1 MVTRR
6 EGWEQRLLAIIEDAR
21 ARPYV
26 LGEHDCF
33 RLACRVIE
41 ALTGVDRWPSFAGYT
56 TKREALQRLAQH
68 GSSFEAAGD
77 WFFGS
82 AHVDVKQARRG
93 DILALQDATGEK
105 HLAVCLG
112 HQAACLHADGL
123 LFLKTSDAH
132 CAWRVG

>member
-1 MVTRR
+1 MVARL

-77 WFFGS
+77 WFFG
-82 AHVDVKQARRG
+82 APRVDIKLARRG
-93 DILALQDATGEK
+93 DILALQDEVGEK

-112 HQAACLHADGL
+112 HQLACMRDDGL
-123 LFLKTSDAH
+123 LFLKVSAAH